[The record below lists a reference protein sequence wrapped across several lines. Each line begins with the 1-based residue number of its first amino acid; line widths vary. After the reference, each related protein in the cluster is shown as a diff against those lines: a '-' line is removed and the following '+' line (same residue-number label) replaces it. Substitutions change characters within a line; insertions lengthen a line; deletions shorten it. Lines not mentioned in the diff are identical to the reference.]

1 MLWYKAWRETRNITI
16 VGVGCMAL
24 ACTLIVYYQQAMRS
38 HADTPL
44 TYIAYIYKAV
54 YDSFG
59 RDIFLILSIILGSG
73 GLLQEKSAG
82 TAGFTL
88 SLPAS
93 RLRLLAWRA
102 LVGYGG
108 VLAIAA
114 TPVLVLPLSSR
125 FEGQIYPGQQA
136 FGFCML
142 WSAAGALFYGL
153 TFLLSHLFEGEYT
166 SVLLAVPLLLLY
178 GLLTQLPWLA
188 HVPTLNIFN
197 IISGEQMPF
206 FDERLRMLTSALPW
220 RALTGFTAFAVL
232 CIYVAAR
239 RTQSRDF

>member
-1 MLWYKAWRETRNITI
+1 
-16 VGVGCMAL
+16 MAL
-24 ACTLIVYYQQAMRS
+24 ACTLIAYYQQAMRT

-59 RDIFLILSIILGSG
+59 RDIFFILSIILGSG

-82 TAGFTL
+82 TVGFTL

-93 RLRLLAWRA
+93 RLQLLAWRA
-102 LVGYGG
+102 LVGYAG

-114 TPVLVLPLSSR
+114 TPVFVLPLSSHYV
-125 FEGQIYPGQQA
+125 GQMYPVQQA

-166 SVLLAVPLLLLY
+166 SVLLAIPLLLLY
-178 GLLTQLPWLA
+178 GLLAQLPWLA
-188 HVPTLNIFN
+188 RVPTLNMFN

-206 FDERLRMLTSALPW
+206 FDERLRILTSTLPW
-220 RALTGFTAFAVL
+220 GTLTSFMAVAVL
-232 CIYVAAR
+232 LIYVAAR